1 MSRQPQALD
10 YTSGTISSS
19 AVNIFEI
26 AQITAGATI
35 TSAPAGARSFVG
47 TIESAAVRA
56 RGDGSAPTTT
66 EGQLIGAGD
75 VVYLGESEFSSM
87 EFIADTG
94 TDAELRGH
102 FYNVEVDVILGKVS

>member
-10 YTSGTISSS
+10 YTSGTITES
-19 AVNIFEI
+19 AVNIFEMGSALI
-26 AQITAGATI
+26 S
-35 TSAPAGARSFVG
+35 SAPTGARSFVG

-56 RGDGSAPTTT
+56 RGDGTAPTGS
-66 EGQLIGAGD
+66 EGMLIGNGD
-75 VVYLGESEFSSM
+75 QVYLGESEFSSM
-87 EFIADTG
+87 EFIRDTS

>member
-10 YTSGTISSS
+10 YTSGTISDS
-19 AVNIFEI
+19 AV
-26 AQITAGATI
+26 TI
-35 TSAPAGARSFVG
+35 LGMGSALVTTIPTGARSFVG

-56 RGDGSAPTTT
+56 RGDGTAPTGS
-66 EGQLIGAGD
+66 EGQLIGSGD
-75 VVYLGESEFSSM
+75 VVYLGESEFTSM
-87 EFIADTG
+87 EFIRDTS

>member
-19 AVNIFEI
+19 AVTILGMGS
-26 AQITAGATI
+26 ALITTI
-35 TSAPAGARSFVG
+35 PTGARSFVG

-56 RGDGSAPTTT
+56 RGDGTSPTGS
-66 EGQLIGAGD
+66 EGQLIGSGD

-87 EFIADTG
+87 EFIRDTS

>member
-10 YTSGTISSS
+10 YTSGTISDS
-19 AVNIFEI
+19 AVTIFEMGSALI
-26 AQITAGATI
+26 A
-35 TSAPAGARSFVG
+35 SAPVGARSFVG

-56 RGDGSAPTTT
+56 RGDGTAPTGS
-66 EGQLIGAGD
+66 EGQLIGSGD
-75 VVYLGESEFSSM
+75 VVYLGESEFTSM
-87 EFIADTG
+87 EFIRDTS

>member
-10 YTSGTISSS
+10 YTSGTITES
-19 AVNIFEI
+19 AVNIFEMGSALI
-26 AQITAGATI
+26 S
-35 TSAPAGARSFVG
+35 SAPIGARSFVG

-56 RGDGSAPTTT
+56 RGDGTAPTGS
-66 EGQLIGAGD
+66 EGMLIGNGD
-75 VVYLGESEFSSM
+75 QVYLGESEFSSM
-87 EFIADTG
+87 EFFADTS